1 MIKLRY
7 KKPELLKTFLT
18 ELLSGVML
26 VFSSYCGESRLCAR
40 FDKLVEYALKC
51 LKDSLV
57 SVFDLL
63 GLVIRDVFDH
73 LAFQ

>member
-7 KKPELLKTFLT
+7 QKPKLLETFLAQ
-18 ELLSGVML
+18 LLSGGML
-26 VFSSYCGESRLCAR
+26 VFASYCGESRLCAR

-63 GLVIRDVFDH
+63 GLVIRDVFAH
-73 LAFQ
+73 LAIQ